1 MVSKGHTTRE
11 KTPVNQIKRT
21 KSGAL
26 QHQII
31 MEMISASYDLA
42 EKLGRHPLT
51 KGCSCIA
58 CVNKRK
64 RILKTPKTDW
74 KFKL

>member
-1 MVSKGHTTRE
+1 MIV
-11 KTPVNQIKRT
+11 
-21 KSGAL
+21 
-26 QHQII
+26 
-31 MEMISASYDLA
+31 EMINAGFRLA

-51 KGCSCIA
+51 KGCNCIA